1 MKWAA
6 PLTPIIKAASH
17 INKYIYK
24 TETNSDSKQAIQTSA
39 GVSILYICI

>member
-6 PLTPIIKAASH
+6 PLTPNIKAASQV
-17 INKYIYK
+17 NKWIYK
-24 TETNSDSKQAIQTSA
+24 TETNSDSKQEIKTSA